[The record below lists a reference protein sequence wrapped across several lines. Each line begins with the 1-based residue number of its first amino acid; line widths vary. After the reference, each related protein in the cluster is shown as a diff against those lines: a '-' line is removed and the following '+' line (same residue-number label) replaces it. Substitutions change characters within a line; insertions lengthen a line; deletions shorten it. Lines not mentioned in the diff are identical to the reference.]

1 MAEAGGDSDG
11 LWRKTG
17 EMPRAIW
24 NGSIS
29 FGLVNIPVKL
39 FSAVSK
45 KSVQFHQLDARTGAR
60 IRQQRVSSVDGTEVP
75 YDQIVKG
82 YELHPG
88 NYVIIEPGEL
98 DALDPE
104 ATHTIDLDA
113 FIDLA
118 DIDPIFFDSPYYL
131 APLET
136 GRKPYALLVKAM
148 EEEKKVGVARFVLRT
163 KQYLAA
169 MRAKDGVLLIST
181 MVYPDEIQPTD
192 AIEELDGLE
201 DLSVSDRELTM
212 ARQLIESLSTS
223 FNPDQYSDTYR
234 QQVLDLIERKA
245 AGEDV
250 TPGPQEQREPAPVG
264 DLVAALEKSVQA
276 ARIEREHKELS
287 A

>member
-11 LWRKTG
+11 LWGKTE

-39 FSAVSK
+39 FNAVSK

-60 IRQQRVSSVDGTEVP
+60 VRQQRVSSVDGTEVP

-118 DIDPIFFDSPYYL
+118 EIDPIFYDSPYYL

-148 EEEKKVGVARFVLRT
+148 EEEQKVGVARFVLRT

-223 FNPDQYSDTYR
+223 FSPDQYSDTYR

-250 TPGPQEQREPAPVG
+250 TSGPQEQREPAPVG

>member
-1 MAEAGGDSDG
+1 
-11 LWRKTG
+11 
-17 EMPRAIW
+17 MPRAIW

-39 FSAVSK
+39 FTAVSK
-45 KSVQFHQLDARTGAR
+45 KNVQFHQIDARTGAR
-60 IRQQRVSSVDGTEVP
+60 VRQQRVSSADGTEVP

-88 NYVIIEPGEL
+88 QYVIMEPAEL

-113 FIDLA
+113 FVNLA

-148 EEEKKVGVARFVLRT
+148 EEEQKVGIARFVLRT

-181 MVYPDEIQPTD
+181 MVYPDEIQPTEIID
-192 AIEELDGLE
+192 ELNGLDE
-201 DLSVSDRELTM
+201 LSVSDRELTM
-212 ARQLIESLSTS
+212 ARQLIESLSTE
-223 FNPDQYSDTYR
+223 FAPEQYSDTYR
-234 QQVLDLIERKA
+234 QQILDLIERKA
-245 AGEDV
+245 AGEDITPASV
-250 TPGPQEQREPAPVG
+250 TPITPAPVG

-276 ARIEREHKELS
+276 AATEREHRELS

>member
-234 QQVLDLIERKA
+234 QQVLDLIERIA

>member
-39 FSAVSK
+39 FTAVSK
-45 KSVQFHQLDARTGAR
+45 KSVQFHQIDARTGAR
-60 IRQQRVSSVDGTEVP
+60 VRQQRVSSVDGTEVP

-88 NYVIIEPGEL
+88 NYVTIEPGEL

-118 DIDPIFFDSPYYL
+118 EIDPIFYDSPYYL

-136 GRKPYALLVKAM
+136 GRKPYALLAKAM
-148 EEEKKVGVARFVLRT
+148 EEEQKVGVARFVLRT

-169 MRAKDGVLLIST
+169 MRAKDGILLIST

-192 AIEELDGLE
+192 AIEELEGLE

-234 QQVLDLIERKA
+234 QQVLELIERKA

>member
-1 MAEAGGDSDG
+1 
-11 LWRKTG
+11 
-17 EMPRAIW
+17 MPRAIW

-39 FSAVSK
+39 FTAVSK
-45 KSVQFHQLDARTGAR
+45 KNVQFHQIDARTGAR
-60 IRQQRVSSVDGTEVP
+60 IRQQRVSSADGTEVP
-75 YDQIVKG
+75 FDQIVKG

-88 NYVIIEPGEL
+88 EYVVIEPAEL

-113 FIDLA
+113 FVDLV

-131 APLET
+131 APLEI
-136 GRKPYALLVKAM
+136 GRKPYALLVRAM
-148 EEEKKVGVARFVLRT
+148 EEEQKVGIARFVLRT

-169 MRAKDGVLLIST
+169 LRAKNGVLVITT

-192 AIEELDGLE
+192 TIDELHGLDE
-201 DLSVSDRELTM
+201 LSVSDRELTM
-212 ARQLIESLSTS
+212 ARQLIESLSTGFS
-223 FNPDQYSDTYR
+223 PDHYSDTYR

-250 TPGPQEQREPAPVG
+250 TTGSVIPVEPAPVG
-264 DLVAALEKSVQA
+264 DLVAALEKSVLA
-276 ARIEREHKELS
+276 ARTEREHRES

>member
-11 LWRKTG
+11 LWGKTE

-39 FSAVSK
+39 FTAVSK

-60 IRQQRVSSVDGTEVP
+60 VRQQRVSSVDGTEVP

-118 DIDPIFFDSPYYL
+118 EIDPIFYDSPYYL

-148 EEEKKVGVARFVLRT
+148 EEEQKVGVARFVLRT

-223 FNPDQYSDTYR
+223 FSPDQYSDTYR

-250 TPGPQEQREPAPVG
+250 TSGPQEQREPAPVG

>member
-60 IRQQRVSSVDGTEVP
+60 VRQQRVSSVDGTEVP

-118 DIDPIFFDSPYYL
+118 EIDPIFYDSPYYL

-148 EEEKKVGVARFVLRT
+148 EEEQKVGVARFVLRT

-223 FNPDQYSDTYR
+223 FSPDQYSDTYR

-250 TPGPQEQREPAPVG
+250 TSGPQEQREPAPVG